1 MFNLHSSFI
10 REDREGGKELI
21 KRNKEKKT
29 VDTGEMRPTK
39 ETRENPEG
47 ELCLRFPVLTRAP
60 APAKKEKLFPL

>member
-21 KRNKEKKT
+21 KRKNT
-29 VDTGEMRPTK
+29 VDTGEMRPTG

-47 ELCLRFPVLTRAP
+47 ELCLRLR
-60 APAKKEKLFPL
+60 EQ